1 MNEKILK
8 RIIAET
14 KNADVFDALIEK
26 ISLADLQSLLLSVYQ
41 KRIKELDVKHLF
53 SQYTSNRFVQPSKI
67 DAKKFAEFDKLAF
80 SLLPK
85 NYEILE
91 LSPVSPLGSCS
102 LLGPVHQNNVL
113 TTIRNTEVNSDATNI
128 LAMECSK
135 RRKKHLET
143 NETKFEKVKLCS
155 SHRVLRTQSFEGDDS
170 AAHFKLLSLC
180 SAGKDAGFYT
190 FEMEELVEQIEYF
203 VTLLTRISEIGL
215 NIFSPRVSLIVYD
228 NKFLDSASRL
238 ITSLIERNDDL
249 KIDIEQFTGTQ
260 KYYDILRYQIYAT
273 NAAGEEYFICDG
285 GFTNWTQTLLNN
297 RKERFLSSGFG
308 VERLFLVF
316 ENR

>member
-1 MNEKILK
+1 MNKKILQ
-8 RIIAET
+8 RITAET
-14 KNADVFDALIEK
+14 ENANIFDALTEK
-26 ISLADLQSLLLSVYQ
+26 ISLSDLQSLLLAVYH
-41 KRIKELDVKHLF
+41 KRIKELDIKSLF

-67 DAKKFAEFDKLAF
+67 DAQRFVEFESLAF
-80 SLLPK
+80 SLLPE

-128 LAMECSK
+128 LALECSK
-135 RRKKHLET
+135 RRKKLLDK
-143 NETKFEKVKLCS
+143 NETKFKKVKLCS

-180 SAGKDAGFYT
+180 SAGKDAGFYK

-203 VTLLTRISEIGL
+203 VTLLTRISEVGL
-215 NIFSPRVSLIVYD
+215 KIYSPRVSLIVFE
-228 NKFLDSASRL
+228 NEFLDSALQLS
-238 ITSLIERNDDL
+238 TALIERNDDL
-249 KIDIEQFTGTQ
+249 KIDTELFNGTQ
-260 KYYDILRYQIYAT
+260 KYYDILRYQIFAT

-316 ENR
+316 